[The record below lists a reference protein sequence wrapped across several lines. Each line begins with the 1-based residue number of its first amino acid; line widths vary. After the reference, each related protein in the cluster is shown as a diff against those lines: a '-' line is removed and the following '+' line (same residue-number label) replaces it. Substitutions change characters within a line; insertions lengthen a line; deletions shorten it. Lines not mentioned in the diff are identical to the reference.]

1 MRALATSKGSPSP
14 VQQTDPATPDAVSCQ
29 LMLRELSSRTTTTC
43 RTTGRRAR
51 ARGAA
56 EYLPLSQ
63 CILPGSCDACV
74 GSGRVRLTV
83 AERIWGQACPG
94 LVTIFSPGSERIF
107 FFAASRPAAQRF
119 SQALPYSIYQPA
131 SERGEASQFLSQT
144 RSEGNKYRSSQPPF
158 ACPALRI
165 PPLPPRQQIRHVE
178 RAMLSAE
185 CLSLSRVSNHNS
197 CHNYGFFTII
207 NLVLTRLLPVSWEGI
222 NYT

>member
-1 MRALATSKGSPSP
+1 M
-14 VQQTDPATPDAVSCQ
+14 SC
-29 LMLRELSSRTTTTC
+29 
-43 RTTGRRAR
+43 RRAR
-51 ARGAA
+51 QRRAARRADERALRCRGISPFVAVYSARFMRCMRGLWKSPLDRRRENMGAGVPRA
-56 EYLPLSQ
+56 GHNMLPE
-63 CILPGSCDACV
+63 
-74 GSGRVRLTV
+74 VREFRPFLLLQ
-83 AERIWGQACPG
+83 GQQPS
-94 LVTIFSPGSERIF
+94 VS
-107 FFAASRPAAQRF
+107 